1 MFSGAPNAS
10 GSRNCEFPSVPSAEP
25 LLGAS
30 ETIALGKNRRRSDRE
45 MYRTNNVLIYF
56 HIAKNLPADQMI
68 ILYDEERSP
77 RRKIGCGIDESA
89 KYSGLCRPCFDL
101 VYRVSKF

>member
-1 MFSGAPNAS
+1 
-10 GSRNCEFPSVPSAEP
+10 
-25 LLGAS
+25 
-30 ETIALGKNRRRSDRE
+30 

-77 RRKIGCGIDESA
+77 RRKIACGTHRFA
-89 KYSGLCRPCFDL
+89 
-101 VYRVSKF
+101 